1 MKNTT
6 EGKAIM
12 GLHKTGEKGFVEGGR
27 LRVRVHNV
35 LRNSISGESAYAPHD
50 ADAFAR
56 ALK

>member
-1 MKNTT
+1 
-6 EGKAIM
+6 M